1 LVVSLDYIYPLVMTN
16 KRRAKRIIE
25 KDENSFSK
33 NNEEDKLITLIAQ
46 IIVSDI
52 MNEED
57 EDLPD
62 DVT

>member
-1 LVVSLDYIYPLVMTN
+1 MTN
-16 KRRAKRIIE
+16 KRRAKLIIE
-25 KDENSFSK
+25 KDENSFSE

-46 IIVSDI
+46 LIVSDI

-62 DVT
+62 DAT